1 MADHFDD
8 FTKTLESPADR
19 HFAIQPDDSA
29 DLAIMPRAV
38 RIGGAGTLAMRD
50 RGGND
55 VTYMVTAGEVLVF
68 RPLRILA
75 SGTTAT
81 DIVGWY

>member
-19 HFAIQPDDSA
+19 HFPIVPDDGT

-38 RIGGAGTLAMRD
+38 RVGGAGAVVMRD
-50 RGGND
+50 RSGQD
-55 VTYMVTAGEVLVF
+55 ITYVVAAGEVLVF